1 MEEKE
6 QFYKLVKPVQRQLF
20 WMLLWREGQ
29 IFLLGAAVWSFF
41 IYLFARMIV
50 FPFTFRFQVIG
61 WITLGAACIFRIYSR
76 RPKIKDASLLFNEFV
91 PDDRIVTAFSFLPL
105 EGELERLQLRD
116 AVRHMKLH
124 EKDVLKRKKKVLYPK
139 WLLSAFLFAGV
150 AALSSFFPNGTMNEA
165 KKEEK
170 VVKILDEAEQE
181 LRRKA
186 KETKDPI
193 AEKALEEA
201 KKQLAEVKEPEQA
214 LEELEKITKQ
224 LGLQAMEQKEKQK
237 QLEEWQQQM
246 NDAGLKDLAKLLEQK
261 DLEKLAKELQKLNK
275 DWGQLTKKQQDALS
289 QLTEKHGELTEEELQ
304 ALVKQLKTALQSEER
319 SKQLAKASNQ
329 IQNVSQ
335 QVQQKLSDNGIPT
348 KLAVSS
354 GNNKNTSISSSSNN
368 SSNQKSNQGQSS
380 DQVNQPGQV
389 SADTNGK
396 NSGSQGTGQ
405 GGSRARGGQG
415 SGQGG
420 LAGGFGQGTREMLTI
435 PEVTKGKENRE
446 TDSGEL
452 NEGSSQQQT
461 AEDAPVLKGNL
472 RNYQEVYKQ
481 YGKSYRDSTERL
493 RLPADLTDIVK
504 NYYDQLDPER

>member
-6 QFYKLVKPVQRQLF
+6 QFYKLVKPVQHQLF
-20 WMLLWREGQ
+20 WMLLWKEGQ
-29 IFLLGAAVWSFF
+29 IFLLGASVWSFL
-41 IYLFARMIV
+41 IYLLARMIV
-50 FPFTFRFQVIG
+50 FPFTFRFLLIG
-61 WITLGAACIFRIYSR
+61 WIVLAVACIVRIFLR
-76 RPKIKDASLLFNEFV
+76 RPLMKDASLLFNKFV
-91 PDDRIVTAFSFLPL
+91 PDDRVVTAFSFLHL

-116 AVRHMKLH
+116 AIRHMKLH

-139 WLLSAFLFAGV
+139 WLLATFLFAGV
-150 AALSSFFPNGTMNEA
+150 AAFSAFFPNGTMNEA
-165 KKEEK
+165 KKEEEIA
-170 VVKILDEAEQE
+170 KILDEAEQE
-181 LRRKA
+181 LKRKE

-224 LGLQAMEQKEKQK
+224 LGLRAMEQKEKQK

-261 DLEKLAKELQKLNK
+261 DLEKLAKELQKLNE
-275 DWGQLTKKQQDALS
+275 DWGQITKKQQDALG
-289 QLTEKHGELTEEELQ
+289 QLTEKQGQLTEEQLQ
-304 ALVKQLKTALQSEER
+304 ALVKQLKTTLQSAEL
-319 SKQLAKASNQ
+319 SKQLANASNQ

-335 QVQQKLSDNGIPT
+335 QVQKKINDNGIPT

-354 GNNKNTSISSSSNN
+354 GNNQNTSSSSNN
-368 SSNQKSNQGQSS
+368 SSNQKPNQGQGSG
-380 DQVNQPGQV
+380 QANQPGQGG
-389 SADTNGK
+389 AGAK
-396 NSGSQGTGQ
+396 GNSRSSQGAGQ
-405 GGSRARGGQG
+405 GGNRIGGGQG

-420 LAGGFGQGTREMLTI
+420 LAGGFGQGSREMLTI
-435 PEVTKGKENRE
+435 PEVTEGQENRE

-461 AEDAPVLKGNL
+461 AEDAPVLKGSL

-481 YGKSYRDSTERL
+481 YGKSYRESTERL

-504 NYYDQLDPER
+504 KYYDQLDPER